1 MGYGGHSRSFAR
13 EHRATPARDEDEP
26 LPGTWSSE
34 FVEKDRT
41 KPQDEETFLQEIHDV
56 EKWEKRLRLEHGLD
70 EQARENSG
78 GFLMINHFA
87 P

>member
-1 MGYGGHSRSFAR
+1 
-13 EHRATPARDEDEP
+13 
-26 LPGTWSSE
+26 
-34 FVEKDRT
+34 VEKDRT